1 MKLKQKICDLCGE
14 PVNKSEYQDYKVTIK
29 RHWYSMGGEGY
40 AKLDICGDCMN
51 KLIHDMPA
59 TKEGDGE

>member
-29 RHWYSMGGEGY
+29 RHWSSFGSDGY
-40 AKLDICGDCMN
+40 AKLDVCGTCIE
-51 KLIHDMPA
+51 KIIHSVTT
-59 TKEGDGE
+59 TKEGE